1 MQAEEL
7 IIGCQVLIDGVPRVV
22 QAITKKKVGYHI
34 GQNESRMHYERL
46 RDIKPIPL
54 NSSICSIY
62 NEQTSAFMCWD
73 DTCEE
78 CSHQY
83 VAYKDGAEFY
93 MRYLHELQLF
103 AKLIKVQFVI

>member
-1 MQAEEL
+1 
-7 IIGCQVLIDGVPRVV
+7 
-22 QAITKKKVGYHI
+22 
-34 GQNESRMHYERL
+34 
-46 RDIKPIPL
+46 
-54 NSSICSIY
+54 
-62 NEQTSAFMCWD
+62 MCWD

-103 AKLIKVQFVI
+103 AKVIKVQFVI